1 MMPTKAE
8 LEQEVSGLKDEL
20 KKLGNSQ
27 RFEILEGI
35 VNFVHLQTCPL
46 NHDSQCGFYLETCME
61 DMWEQQE
68 HKKWLEVTEEI
79 LKASNLDLEDT
90 KAQAII
96 ANTLKYYKL
105 IHSGG
110 FEGVHLLKCLLEL

>member
-1 MMPTKAE
+1 MPTKAE

-79 LKASNLDLEDT
+79 LKASNLDPEDT
-90 KAQAII
+90 RAQAII
-96 ANTLKYYKL
+96 ANTLKHYKL
-105 IHSGG
+105 IHSEG